1 MPQINSTN
9 INEEVRMA
17 VVLGAFLAGILVLA
31 IVFLITLFNKKALL
45 YEKEKEIIK
54 THFDKA
60 ILQSQLEIQE
70 QTFLSISQEIHD
82 NVGQILSLAKV
93 QLNLMEEQSMEK
105 NPLLH
110 DISENISKA
119 MTDLRDLSK
128 GLNSERIRVIGLLP
142 AVEQEVQ
149 RINRTGILHIQLTA
163 SGTEEKGDGRKA
175 LILFRVIQECLQNII
190 KHAQASQV
198 SIIFSFL
205 PGQVQVQVADNG
217 KGFNPAEA
225 LQVSSGLGLRNIHKR
240 MELIGGTVYFDSHE
254 KQGTRI
260 QLFMP
265 YV

>member
-1 MPQINSTN
+1 MSGALGEFKDN
-9 INEEVRMA
+9 IETVLLA
-17 VVLGAFLAGILVLA
+17 SLFFSLFVVLFFSFLFFYFRRFYKMQVEKKQMQL
-31 IVFLITLFNKKALL
+31 LFSQELSNA
-45 YEKEKEIIK
+45 
-54 THFDKA
+54 
-60 ILQSQLEIQE
+60 QLEIQE

-93 QLNLMEEQSMEK
+93 QLNLMEEQAQEK
-105 NPLLH
+105 NPLLS
-110 DISENISKA
+110 DVSENISKA

-149 RINRTGILHIQLTA
+149 RINRTGILHIQLSS
-163 SGTEEKGDGRKA
+163 SGTEEKGDGRRE

-190 KHAQASQV
+190 KHAQATQV
-198 SIIFSFL
+198 SIAFSFR
-205 PGQVQVQVADNG
+205 PGQILAQITDNG

-225 LQVSSGLGLRNIHKR
+225 LQVSSGLGLRNMHKR
-240 MELIGGTVYFDSHE
+240 MELIGGTVYFDSQE

-265 YV
+265 YA